1 MNKIIIKNNKDCQL
15 LTEDPKV
22 LNSVKKILS
31 YKAVGVEYTQAYKNG
46 WNGVTC
52 LLSKKGIFG
61 LGLLDLVKKSLP
73 DIEFEIVDSRKEI
86 LKEEPLDI
94 SDNLNKNKMSPR
106 DHQIRALKAA
116 IDNER
121 GIIRSCTGSGKC
133 NNIDSINLTEL
144 GMLSYRELSDYFSV
158 KLNPGEALPI
168 KMDVST
174 PLNNGRD
181 TASMIYCDGQTM
193 SKKITTRF
201 GYSVTGTLDHKIK
214 VINAYGD
221 MVWKRMEDIVVG
233 DYAAL
238 SYNNQMFGKEK
249 MSNNEAYFLGLLIG
263 DGCLTRR
270 ERISITNM
278 DKHIIDFC
286 TNYMKSIN
294 LNPKLKTD
302 KRSKAIDIIACSV
315 KYRKYL
321 LNMGFGFNKSINKKI
336 PTHIRMLEKEPLS
349 QFIKGIYETDG
360 WIEIKKNGSICIC
373 LALSNKE
380 IIEQI
385 QLILLNFGIVSSKSA
400 KKTKRN
406 DSHKLIIYSGFVDK
420 FMKEIGLDTNGHKY
434 KKILNNKTFNI
445 KNNNVDLVPN
455 QQDSIKNIHKI
466 IKKEK
471 LSLSIK
477 NGTIISWYRSNS
489 YLRNPSKFN
498 LNSFIEE
505 FESKYKETVDSAKI
519 KSIISEDLIFLRI
532 NNVEDVMSDNYDF
545 SIPNTHSFV
554 SQGFINHNT
563 LIAAMMAAQ
572 FNKPTIIYVIGLD
585 LLQQFHNLFS
595 KIFDEEI
602 GWIGNGIINPKR
614 ITIASIWSLG
624 SALEFKK
631 TMFLDDEVVKELPTQ
646 IQDKKKVLDCLKN
659 ARVHI
664 IDECH
669 ACTCDTIQEIYK
681 FINPER
687 IYGLSGTPYRDDGS
701 DLLISSIIG
710 EIIIEISASELISI
724 GLLTEPVIKFKHVPF
739 EPISLRTYGE
749 VYKEYVVLNETRN
762 NIIFEEAQKLVSK
775 GYKTL
780 VLFKTIEHGRILLE
794 IFTNNNINCEL
805 LNGNDSLER
814 RNEVKSRL
822 EKGEIDCLIA
832 STILDIGFDAP
843 ILSALVL
850 AGGGKSKIRALQ
862 RVGRILR
869 IFPNK
874 KRAAV
879 VDFMDNCRFLDKH
892 SKIRYETYLTEPGFK
907 ILGKES
913 K

>member
-15 LTEDPKV
+15 ITEDTKV
-22 LNSVKKILS
+22 LNSVKKALS
-31 YKAVGVEYTQAYKNG
+31 YKALGVEYTQAYKNG

-52 LLSKKGIFG
+52 LLNKKGIFG
-61 LGLLDLVKKSLP
+61 LGLLGHIKKTLP
-73 DIEFEIVDSRKEI
+73 DIEFEIVDSRKEV
-86 LKEEPLDI
+86 LVEEPLDL
-94 SDNLNKNKMSPR
+94 SDNFKKNNMSPR
-106 DHQIRALKAA
+106 DHQIRILDAVIKN
-116 IDNER
+116 DK

-144 GMLSYRELSDYFSV
+144 GMLSYRELSEQFNV

-168 KMDVST
+168 EMEVST
-174 PLNNGRD
+174 PLNSGKD

-193 SKKITTRF
+193 SKKIATRY

-214 VINAYGD
+214 VIDANGD
-221 MVWKRMEDIVVG
+221 LSWKRMEDLVVG
-233 DYAAL
+233 DYVAI
-238 SYNNQMFGKEK
+238 SHNNQMFGKEK
-249 MSNNEAYFLGLLIG
+249 MSNDEAYFLGLLVG
-263 DGCLTRR
+263 DGGLTRK
-270 ERISITNM
+270 EKITITNM
-278 DKHIIDFC
+278 DKHIIDFS
-286 TNYMKSIN
+286 TKYMKSIN
-294 LNPKLKTD
+294 LNPIHRYGK
-302 KRSKAIDIIACSV
+302 SKAIDIIANSV

-321 LNMGFGFNKSINKKI
+321 LDMGFGFDKSTTKKI
-336 PTHIRMLEKEPLS
+336 PKHIRMLEKEPLS
-349 QFIKGIYETDG
+349 KFIRGIYETDG
-360 WIEIKKNGSICIC
+360 WVEFKKNGSVCIC
-373 LALSNKE
+373 LALSNK
-380 IIEQI
+380 ILIEQI
-385 QLILLNFGIVSSKSA
+385 QLILLNFGIVCSKSM
-400 KKTKRN
+400 KKTSRN
-406 DSHKLIIYSGFVDK
+406 DSYKLSIYAGFIDK
-420 FMKEIGLDTNGHKY
+420 FMKEIGLDPNGHKY
-434 KKILNNKTFNI
+434 KRVISAPKKSS
-445 KNNNVDLVPN
+445 NNNVDLIPN
-455 QQDSIKNIHKI
+455 QCKAIKNMYDSL
-466 IKKEK
+466 KKEK
-471 LSLSIK
+471 LSVSIK
-477 NGTIISWYRSNS
+477 DGTIDSWFTNDRK
-489 YLRNPSKFN
+489 PSRFN
-498 LNSFIEE
+498 LVTFVKE
-505 FESKYKETVDSAKI
+505 FELKYGETVDSIKI
-519 KSIISEDLIFLRI
+519 KSILFDDVIFLKI
-532 NNVEDVMSDNYDF
+532 EKIEDVMSDNYDF

-563 LIAAMMAAQ
+563 MVAAMMTAQ

-595 KIFDEEI
+595 KMFDEEI

-624 SALEFKK
+624 SALDFKK

-659 ARVHI
+659 AKVHI

-701 DLLISSIIG
+701 DLLVSSILG
-710 EIIIEISASELISI
+710 EVIIEISASELISI

-749 VYKEYVVLNETRN
+749 VYKQYIVLNETRN
-762 NIIFEEAQKLVSK
+762 SMILDEAKKLISK

-780 VLFKTIEHGRILLE
+780 VLFKTIEHGKILLE
-794 IFTNNNINCEL
+794 MFNNENINCEL
-805 LNGNDSLER
+805 LNGSDSLDR
-814 RNEVKSRL
+814 RNEVKARL

-850 AGGGKSKIRALQ
+850 AGSGKSKIRALQ
-862 RVGRILR
+862 RIGRILR

-907 ILGKES
+907 ILGKE